1 MFRKN
6 KPDICLVDVMVPRK
20 DGFSLVRDIRLVD
33 QDIPLVLLTARTQN
47 ADVIKG
53 LELGA
58 DD

>member
-1 MFRKN
+1 
-6 KPDICLVDVMVPRK
+6 
-20 DGFSLVRDIRLVD
+20 LVRDIRLVD